1 MSVEPR
7 EPSGLPALTRWA
19 RVFAL
24 LGVEGA
30 SCGLAVWALSVW
42 KLLEQYVYSN
52 RIAPPAFGGALIT
65 MAVGAAIAAAIGLA
79 ILGWQRKEPRG
90 LEIAE
95 WLAER
100 AAPLGVSGA
109 LPFLAKWQ
117 IWGDLELTFLVLV
130 SMFGLALQG
139 LLRVSLRATPVF
151 EWRLPEG
158 TRVARLR
165 ALGEKARPVLMPVR
179 RAFGSRWLPFSL
191 AVLAS
196 VFYISFFTY
205 FTVGNHYNFCTSA
218 YDLGIETNLVY
229 GAAHGAPLFRSA
241 PLGGNMLHGGFHQT
255 YFAYLMAPIFRVVP
269 RAETLLV
276 IQAVLLGLGPIPLFL
291 LAQRRIG
298 PWPAALLSC
307 LYVLYAPL
315 HGANMYDF
323 HYQPLG
329 VSFLLLLFYLLDT
342 RRYRA
347 AIPVVLV
354 ILSIREDMGA
364 MTAALGL
371 FLLFTG
377 ERPRVGLALAAVGGG
392 YFVAQKMY
400 IMPELFHKGQSS
412 FAFIYRELLPA
423 GERGFGG
430 ALKTILANPGFTM
443 TKLLEEQK
451 LIYFLQIFSPLVFL
465 PWRRLA
471 VVWLLLPGVVL
482 TLFSTKYPATLMI
495 SFQYSAY
502 WVPMVFIGS
511 VIVLQRLGE
520 EESKG
525 IIPAV
530 SRRAWLAAIPIA
542 MLLTS
547 NRFGVIFQDETAK
560 GAFDPVH
567 FGHTEEDH
575 QRNRDFEVLHAQI
588 PPKARVVASE
598 WLIAHVANRYDA
610 YTLRQGVLDAE
621 YLVFWKYLRRDER
634 PVVQKALR
642 GQFGVMEIR
651 GDFVLARRGYGTQKN
666 GAALRMVRAV
676 SSGRPPR

>member
-7 EPSGLPALTRWA
+7 EQPDPPVLTRWA

-24 LGVEGA
+24 LAVEGT
-30 SCGLAVWALSVW
+30 SGGLALWAVSVW
-42 KLLEQYVYSN
+42 KLLEPYVYSN
-52 RIAPPAFGGALIT
+52 RIAPGARAGALAT
-65 MAVGAAIAAAIGLA
+65 MAVGAGIALAIGLT
-79 ILGWQRKEPRG
+79 ILAWHRKKPRG
-90 LEIAE
+90 LDIAE

-100 AAPLGVSGA
+100 AAPLCVSGA

-117 IWGDLELTFLVLV
+117 IWGDLELQFLLMV
-130 SMFGLALQG
+130 SIFGLTLQG
-139 LLRVSLRATPVF
+139 LLRVSFRATPVF

-158 TRVARLR
+158 ETAARLR
-165 ALGEKARPVLMPVR
+165 ALGEKARPVLGVAQ
-179 RAFGSRWLPFSL
+179 RAFGWRWLPFSL

-218 YDLGIETNLVY
+218 YDLGIETNLVF

-241 PLGGNMLHGGFHQT
+241 PLGGSMMHGGFHQT
-255 YFAYLMAPIFRVVP
+255 YFAYVMAPIFWLVP

-298 PWPAALLSC
+298 PWPAAILCL

-347 AIPVVLV
+347 AVPIVLI

-377 ERPRVGLALAAVGGG
+377 ERPRAGLALAAVGGG

-400 IMPELFHKGQSS
+400 IMPELFHKGKSS

-430 ALKTILANPGFTM
+430 ALKTIVANPGFTM
-443 TKLLEEQK
+443 NKLLEEQK
-451 LIYFLQIFSPLVFL
+451 LIYFLQVFSPLVFL
-465 PWRRLA
+465 PWRRWA

-520 EESKG
+520 QESRG
-525 IIPAV
+525 IIPPV
-530 SRRAWLAAIPIA
+530 SRRAWLGAIVFA

-547 NRFGVIFQDETAK
+547 NRFGVIFQDETAQ

-575 QRNRDFEVLHAQI
+575 ERNRDFEALHAQI
-588 PPKARVVASE
+588 PPDAKVVASE

-642 GQFGVMEIR
+642 GKFGVMEIR
-651 GDFVLARRGYGTQKN
+651 GDFVLARRGYSTQNN
-666 GAALRMVRAV
+666 GEALRMLRTVR
-676 SSGRPPR
+676 SGRPPR

>member
-1 MSVEPR
+1 MSADPR
-7 EPSGLPALTRWA
+7 EQPDLPALTRWA

-24 LGVEGA
+24 LGAEGA
-30 SCGLAVWALSVW
+30 SCGLALWAVSVW

-52 RIAPPAFGGALIT
+52 RIAPAARNGSLVT
-65 MAVGAAIAAAIGLA
+65 MSVGAAIALAIGLA
-79 ILGWQRKEPRG
+79 ILIWQRKKPRG
-90 LEIAE
+90 LVIAE

-100 AAPLGVSGA
+100 AAPLCVSGA

-117 IWGDLELTFLVLV
+117 LWGDLKLMFVVLV
-130 SMFGLALQG
+130 SAFGLTLQG
-139 LLRVSLRATPVF
+139 LLRVSFRATPAF

-158 TRVARLR
+158 EKIARLR
-165 ALGEKARPVLMPVR
+165 ARVEKLRPVLNVFR
-179 RAFGSRWLPFSL
+179 RALGWRWLPFSL

-196 VFYISFFTY
+196 IFYISFFTY

-229 GAAHGAPLFRSA
+229 GAAHGGPLFRSA

-255 YFAYLMAPIFRVVP
+255 YFAYVIAPIFLLVP

-291 LAQRRIG
+291 LAQRRVG

-307 LYVLYAPL
+307 LYVLYPPL

-329 VSFLLLLFYLLDT
+329 VSFLLLLFYLMDT

-347 AIPVVLV
+347 AIPVVL
-354 ILSIREDMGA
+354 ILLSIREDMGA

-371 FLLFTG
+371 FLLFSG
-377 ERPRVGLALAAVGGG
+377 ERPRAGIVLAAVGGG

-400 IMPELFHKGQSS
+400 IMPEIFHKGQSS
-412 FAFIYRELLPA
+412 FAFIYRELLPE

-430 ALKTILANPGFTM
+430 ALKTILANPGFTL

-451 LIYFLQIFSPLVFL
+451 LIYFMQIFSPLVFL

-471 VVWLLLPGVVL
+471 VVWLLLPGIVL
-482 TLFSTKYPATLMI
+482 TLFSTKYAATTMI
-495 SFQYSAY
+495 SFQYSCY

-511 VIVLQRLGE
+511 AVVLQRLGE
-520 EESKG
+520 QESRG
-525 IIPAV
+525 LIPPV
-530 SRRAWLAAIPIA
+530 SRRAWLVTITVA

-547 NRFGVIFQDETAK
+547 NRDGVIFQDETAQ

-575 QRNRDFEVLHAQI
+575 ERHRDFKVLHAQI
-588 PPKARVVASE
+588 PPTAKVVASE
-598 WLIAHVANRYDA
+598 WLIAHVANRFDA

-621 YLVFWKYLRRDER
+621 YLIFWKYLRRDER

-651 GDFVLARRGYGTQKN
+651 GDFVLARRGYSTEHN
-666 GAALRMVRAV
+666 GAALRMVRTV
-676 SSGRPPR
+676 RSGRPPR